1 MDPSSD
7 ANQQTDIMRL
17 AGVKQPLHGDME
29 EDAAEDD
36 FAELIKNFKTQHSDA
51 DVNQLFQQLQQAG
64 DQPNQAAPTSTQ
76 NTTSTQSNNQTGTV
90 TGKPASY
97 DDAMSKFRDIAGG
110 MGFDGS
116 SPEAMQ
122 KSIQGKLG
130 GMMKGMNIP
139 GMGADGQL
147 DPQAM
152 MKGIMSKM
160 PQGQA
165 ATMPGFQESTDSEL
179 TAMLKIAG
187 LRK

>member
-1 MDPSSD
+1 
-7 ANQQTDIMRL
+7 
-17 AGVKQPLHGDME
+17 
-29 EDAAEDD
+29 
-36 FAELIKNFKTQHSDA
+36 
-51 DVNQLFQQLQQAG
+51 
-64 DQPNQAAPTSTQ
+64 
-76 NTTSTQSNNQTGTV
+76 
-90 TGKPASY
+90 
-97 DDAMSKFRDIAGG
+97 MSKFRDIAGG

-139 GMGADGQL
+139 GMGADGQMDPQAMMKGVMDKVPQGQNKIDIPGFNGSI

-160 PQGQA
+160 PG
-165 ATMPGFQESTDSEL
+165 MQEGTDPEL
-179 TAMLKIAG
+179 AAMLKIAG